1 MQYHA
6 FNSAVCMGT
15 LLLMSPLND
24 FAPIAL
30 QQIDQ
35 VITAY
40 TSVVQSRTS
49 PRLVQNLRWLLRLR
63 QRAVDRMANAQNDHR
78 DTGPSTGSIDETIE
92 LDAGLLG
99 WRTRFIERLG
109 NNSQKATT
117 ISTSTPPGIS
127 PFDIEKVIQSMPRA
141 VQEHVAGDTLSA
153 PDPNFASGSNDHLLN
168 STDQLVSHFR
178 EYPQYPLIYIQLHQF
193 WDPTLFLQGASG
205 TDTDLG
211 SNGLWDWLNQ
221 SGPAL

>member
-1 MQYHA
+1 
-6 FNSAVCMGT
+6 
-15 LLLMSPLND
+15 MSPHND
-24 FAPIAL
+24 FAPIGL

-63 QRAVDRMANAQNDHR
+63 QRAVDRMAMTRNEHR
-78 DTGPSTGSIDETIE
+78 DTGPSTSSIDETIE

-99 WRTRFIERLG
+99 WKTRFIERLA

-117 ISTSTPPGIS
+117 ISISTPPGIS

-141 VQEHVAGDTLSA
+141 VQEHVAGESLSA
-153 PDPNFASGSNDHLLN
+153 PDPNFAASSNDHLLD
-168 STDQLVSHFR
+168 STDQMVSRPHRFKTSTGSTT
-178 EYPQYPLIYIQLHQF
+178 ESFSVAPV
-193 WDPTLFLQGASG
+193 
-205 TDTDLG
+205 LG
-211 SNGLWDWLNQ
+211 SNLV
-221 SGPAL
+221 PAGCQ

>member
-1 MQYHA
+1 
-6 FNSAVCMGT
+6 MGT
-15 LLLMSPLND
+15 LLLMSPQND

-30 QQIDQ
+30 GQMDQ
-35 VITAY
+35 VIVAY

-63 QRAVDRMANAQNDHR
+63 QRAVDRMANAQNEHR

-99 WRTRFIERLG
+99 WKTRFIERLG

-127 PFDIEKVIQSMPRA
+127 PFNIEKVIQSMPRA

-153 PDPNFASGSNDHLLN
+153 PDPNFAATSNDHLLN
-168 STDQLVSHFR
+168 STDQLVSKVSSVPRH
-178 EYPQYPLIYIQLHQF
+178 
-193 WDPTLFLQGASG
+193 S
-205 TDTDLG
+205 
-211 SNGLWDWLNQ
+211 S
-221 SGPAL
+221 

>member
-1 MQYHA
+1 VTARHWWCWVSRDRKTRLIVQYHA

-15 LLLMSPLND
+15 LLLMSPQND

-35 VITAY
+35 VIVAY

-63 QRAVDRMANAQNDHR
+63 QRAVDRMANAHNEQR
-78 DTGPSTGSIDETIE
+78 DTGPSTSSIDETIE

-99 WRTRFIERLG
+99 WKTRFIERLG

-127 PFDIEKVIQSMPRA
+127 PFNIEKVIQSMPRA

-153 PDPNFASGSNDHLLN
+153 PDPNFATGSNDHLLS
-168 STDQLVSHFR
+168 STDQLVS
-178 EYPQYPLIYIQLHQF
+178 
-193 WDPTLFLQGASG
+193 G
-205 TDTDLG
+205 
-211 SNGLWDWLNQ
+211 
-221 SGPAL
+221 

>member
-1 MQYHA
+1 
-6 FNSAVCMGT
+6 
-15 LLLMSPLND
+15 MSPQND

-40 TSVVQSRTS
+40 TSVVQTRTS

-63 QRAVDRMANAQNDHR
+63 QRAIDRMANTQNENR
-78 DTGPSTGSIDETIE
+78 NTGPSTATGSIDEAIE

-141 VQEHVAGDTLSA
+141 VQEHVAADTLSA
-153 PDPNFASGSNDHLLN
+153 PDPNFATSDDHLVN
-168 STDQLVSHFR
+168 STDQLVRLDDYSIACRARF
-178 EYPQYPLIYIQLHQF
+178 PL
-193 WDPTLFLQGASG
+193 TLRSCINSG
-205 TDTDLG
+205 IPRSSCKVPVDRTWT
-211 SNGLWDWLNQ
+211 
-221 SGPAL
+221 PVPM

>member
-1 MQYHA
+1 
-6 FNSAVCMGT
+6 MGT
-15 LLLMSPLND
+15 LLLMSPQND

-40 TSVVQSRTS
+40 TSVVQTRTS

-63 QRAVDRMANAQNDHR
+63 QRTIDRMANTQHDHR
-78 DTGPSTGSIDETIE
+78 DTGPSNSSIDEAIE

-117 ISTSTPPGIS
+117 ISTTTPPGIS

-141 VQEHVAGDTLSA
+141 VQEHVAADTLAA
-153 PDPNFASGSNDHLLN
+153 PDPNFATSNDHLLN
-168 STDQLVSHFR
+168 STDQLVGLYWSCR
-178 EYPQYPLIYIQLHQF
+178 ER
-193 WDPTLFLQGASG
+193 
-205 TDTDLG
+205 
-211 SNGLWDWLNQ
+211 
-221 SGPAL
+221 